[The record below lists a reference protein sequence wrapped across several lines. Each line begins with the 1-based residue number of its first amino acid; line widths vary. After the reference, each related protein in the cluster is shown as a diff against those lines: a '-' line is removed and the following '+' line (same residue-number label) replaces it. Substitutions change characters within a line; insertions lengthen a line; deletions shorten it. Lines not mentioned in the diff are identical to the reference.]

1 MTIEAPLEA
10 RAFEAIN
17 WLCSDECH
25 DLDDAGMIAG
35 LGSLLRALGLSIDRI
50 GLHLRTLHPQIL
62 ARSILW
68 SPDEPVQIIDRES
81 IPGFR
86 PQPHNNP
93 LIHVRET
100 REWVVQHSDDGSP
113 LLDWFDVYKARK
125 IMGFVAAPLA
135 MGQGPA
141 GVAVF
146 ATKSAAKFDC
156 TAIAK
161 LRQIVPALRNACEIR
176 QLRRAEVALLD
187 TYVGRA
193 TGRRVLAGSIRR
205 GNVETLEAALLV
217 CDLRD
222 FTAMSNRVPPDEM
235 LNRLNLYFDQVVPA
249 ITAAGGEILKFMGD
263 AVLAFFHFD
272 DGPSVSCAAA
282 FDAAREALSRLDA
295 ISQAGNPLLAGVA
308 LHHGKVAYGN
318 VGSAERLDFTLIG
331 SDVNL
336 VSRIQDVCA
345 MTGHPLLMSSR
356 FAALLGRSEVQ
367 TIGKFPLKGFSEQV
381 ELLAWKAPHE
391 IIGDGTGANT

>member
-1 MTIEAPLEA
+1 MTMEVPLES
-10 RAFEAIN
+10 RSFEAIN

-25 DLDDAGMIAG
+25 VLDDAGMIVK
-35 LGSLLRALGLSIDRI
+35 LGSLLSSPGLPIDRI

-68 SPDEPVQIIDRES
+68 SPGEPVQIIDRES
-81 IPGFR
+81 IPQLR
-86 PQPHNNP
+86 PEPRDP

-113 LLDWFDVYKARK
+113 LLDWFDVYQGHEIK
-125 IMGFVAAPLA
+125 GFVAAPLA

-146 ATKSAAKFDC
+146 ATKSHAKFDR
-156 TAIAK
+156 TAITTIE
-161 LRQIVPALRNACEIR
+161 QIVPALRNACEIR
-176 QLRRAEVALLD
+176 LLRRAEVALLD

-193 TGRRVLAGSIRR
+193 TGQRVLAGSIRR
-205 GNVETLEAALLV
+205 GNVETLEAALLL

-222 FTAMSNRVPPDEM
+222 FTAMSNRLPPDQM
-235 LNRLNLYFDQVVPA
+235 LDRLNVYFDQVVPA

-272 DGPSVSCAAA
+272 EGPSVSCAAA
-282 FDAAREALSRLDA
+282 FDAASEVLSRLNA
-295 ISQAGNPLLAGVA
+295 TSQAGSGLVAGVA

-318 VGSAERLDFTLIG
+318 VGSAGRLDFTLIG

-345 MTGHPLLMSSR
+345 VTGYPLLMSSR
-356 FAALLGRSEVQ
+356 FAALLGRPDIQ
-367 TIGKFPLKGFSEQV
+367 TIGKYPLKGFSEQV

-391 IIGDGTGANT
+391 TITANSTGANK

>member
-1 MTIEAPLEA
+1 VRLP
-10 RAFEAIN
+10 
-17 WLCSDECH
+17 
-25 DLDDAGMIAG
+25 
-35 LGSLLRALGLSIDRI
+35 IDRI

-68 SPDEPVQIIDRES
+68 SPGEPVQIIDRES
-81 IPGFR
+81 IPQQR
-86 PQPHNNP
+86 PQPRDNP
-93 LIHVRET
+93 VIHVRET
-100 REWVVQHSDDGSP
+100 REWVVQHSDDGLP
-113 LLDWFDVYKARK
+113 LLDWFDVYKGFN

-135 MGQGPA
+135 MGHGPP

-146 ATKSAAKFDC
+146 ATKSRAKFDC
-156 TAIAK
+156 TAMAT
-161 LRQIVPALRNACEIR
+161 LEQIVPAVRNACEIR
-176 QLRRAEVALLD
+176 QLRRAEVAVLD
-187 TYVGRA
+187 TYVGRI
-193 TGRRVLAGSIRR
+193 TGRRVLAGSIRQ
-205 GNVETLEAALLV
+205 GNVETLEAALLL

-263 AVLAFFHFD
+263 AVLAFFHFEE
-272 DGPSVSCAAA
+272 GPSVSCSAA

-295 ISQAGNPLLAGVA
+295 VSQAESPLLAGVA

-331 SDVNL
+331 SDVIL
-336 VSRIQDVCA
+336 LSRIQDVCA

-356 FAALLGRSEVQ
+356 FAAFLGRSEVQ
-367 TIGKFPLKGFSEQV
+367 TIGKFPLKGFPQQV
-381 ELLAWKAPHE
+381 ELLAWKVPHE
-391 IIGDGTGANT
+391 ITGDSTGANT